1 VTERER
7 NARRRIAYHLR
18 KRMRALAG
26 KPVQWGSDDCVML
39 HADVHV
45 AAGLK
50 DPVKPMRGKW
60 LTPYEAEVALGD
72 GGLLGALQG
81 AAKRCGWKRIRVK
94 QARIGDVGLCVW
106 DGGATVV
113 TKLHPNE
120 WIARTDGAYA
130 VLPDKAVKV
139 AWSTVR

>member
-1 VTERER
+1 MTERER

-26 KPVQWGSDDCVML
+26 KPVQWGSDDCVMF

-45 AAGLK
+45 AAGLR

-60 LTPYEAEVALGD
+60 LTPGDAESVLGPA
-72 GGLLGALQG
+72 GLLGALKG
-81 AAKRCGWKRIRVK
+81 AAKRCRWKRIKVK
-94 QARIGDVGLCVW
+94 AARIGDVGLCVW

-113 TKLHPNE
+113 TKLHRNE
-120 WIARTDGAYA
+120 WVARTEAGYA
-130 VLPDKAVKV
+130 VLPDKAVRV
-139 AWSTVR
+139 AWSIGA